1 MSDPVYAVPGEPYV
15 PGMVTPAGEVYG
27 YLVLDNEETRHILHG
42 GKTDGFLAIADY
54 NGHTSRG
61 RFIYVGKDISSRP
74 SDNADKFL
82 GYDGVVV
89 DDPVNQW
96 YEGRVWLE
104 ACGIFASHI
113 AEFRDHYHM
122 LREPGTFHV
131 GNSVAHTDESNMRNK
146 VTLWWGRGLN
156 GEAFRQLVH
165 WMPPGSVIKDPTF
178 ENVGLSP
185 IIDPTAHA
193 DLNWKVV
200 QTSMATMMQTICD
213 NCLGFNVLR
222 RFHRRCRPI
231 DWQTSLWG
239 GILTVPDFTL
249 SPPETWSP
257 RAVIRNFSLLS
268 RADKNEIWDDLMLWN
283 GRALDWYDENVA
295 TDITS
300 HS

>member
-1 MSDPVYAVPGEPYV
+1 MSSPTYVVPGEPYL
-15 PGMVTPAGEVYG
+15 PGMVAREGEPYG
-27 YLVLDNEETRHILHG
+27 IVIVDNEETRHIQEGYGSG
-42 GKTDGFLAIADY
+42 GGIVLSGYNFYIQRGLFVYVSQPWVVSGAAD
-54 NGHTSRG
+54 
-61 RFIYVGKDISSRP
+61 
-74 SDNADKFL
+74 DKFL
-82 GYDGVVV
+82 GYEGQLS

-96 YEGRVWLE
+96 YKGREWLE
-104 ACGIFASHI
+104 ACGTFASHI

-156 GEAFRQLVH
+156 GEAFRQLVS
-165 WMPPGSVIKDPTF
+165 WMPPGSVIKDPAF

-249 SPPETWSP
+249 RPPETWSP

-295 TDITS
+295 TDTTS